1 MEDEK
6 EDEDNARRSGGG
18 GTNLRTLAA
27 GWFQKQKGNLQS
39 KSGRDYGHNDAPPL
53 TLPPSSFS
61 MFLPTYNCHIPSN
74 VIWSTTPQQA
84 QTYSQLYRRNLL
96 ILSWS

>member
-18 GTNLRTLAA
+18 GTSLRILVA
-27 GWFQKQKGNLQS
+27 GWFQKQNRNLQS
-39 KSGRDYGHNDAPPL
+39 KRGRDYVHGNYDAPPS
-53 TLPPSSFS
+53 TTPPSSSS
-61 MFLPTYNCHIPSN
+61 MFLPMYNCHMPSD

-84 QTYSQLYRRNLL
+84 QTYSSFY
-96 ILSWS
+96 